1 MKYWINTVTRDH
13 VLIGKEGGFVQSG
26 HGKESPLKRMS
37 KGDMVIFYSPKAS
50 LKDGGPLKRFTALA
64 CLIDDR
70 IYQVTVS
77 NTFKPY
83 RRNAEYFRCQEAEV
97 LPLIEQLNFIT
108 NKKSWGFR
116 FRFGLFE
123 IPKKDFEIISRAMKT
138 ENTSN
143 FPEQKQQ
150 AL

>member
-1 MKYWINTVTRDH
+1 MKYWINTVSREH
-13 VLIGKEGGFVQSG
+13 VKIGREGGFVQSG

-37 KGDMVIFYSPKAS
+37 KGDAVIFYSPKTS
-50 LKDGGPLKRFTALA
+50 LKDGEPLKKFTALA
-64 CLIDDR
+64 RLIDDH

-83 RRNAEYFRCQEAEV
+83 RRNAKYFRCQEADI
-97 LPLIEQLNFIT
+97 LPLIASLNFIT

-123 IPKKDFEIISRAMKT
+123 ITKEDFEIITRAMKA

-143 FPEQKQQ
+143 C
-150 AL
+150 LS

>member
-1 MKYWINTVTRDH
+1 M
-13 VLIGKEGGFVQSG
+13 QSG
-26 HGKESPLKRMS
+26 HGKKSPLKRMS
-37 KGDMVIFYSPKAS
+37 KGDMVIFYSPKTS
-50 LKDGGPLKRFTALA
+50 FKDGEPLKRFTALA
-64 CLIDDR
+64 RLIDDH
-70 IYQVTVS
+70 IYQVTVL

-83 RRNAEYFRCQEAEV
+83 RRNAEYLRCQEADI

-123 IPKKDFEIISRAMKT
+123 IPKKDFEIIIRALKT

-150 AL
+150 DL